1 MEVNK
6 IVFQMMLEKETALN
20 KVSHNSG
27 LICLTTVLK
36 INHTFG
42 RGKIFLLKRYK
53 LKLDLVFHIEVMF
66 YNGSI
71 LILFLI

>member
-1 MEVNK
+1 
-6 IVFQMMLEKETALN
+6 MMLEKETALD

-27 LICLTTVLK
+27 LIFLTTVLK

-42 RGKIFLLKRYK
+42 RGKLFLLKRYK
-53 LKLDLVFHIEVMF
+53 LKLYLVFLIEVMF

-71 LILFLI
+71 LNLFLI

>member
-1 MEVNK
+1 
-6 IVFQMMLEKETALN
+6 MMLEKETALD

-27 LICLTTVLK
+27 LICWTTILK

-42 RGKIFLLKRYK
+42 RGELFLLTRYK
-53 LKLDLVFHIEVMF
+53 RKLYLVFLIEVMF

-71 LILFLI
+71 LNLFLI

>member
-1 MEVNK
+1 
-6 IVFQMMLEKETALN
+6 MMLEKETALD

-27 LICLTTVLK
+27 LICLTTILK

-42 RGKIFLLKRYK
+42 RGELFLLTRYK
-53 LKLDLVFHIEVMF
+53 LKLHLVFLIEVMF

-71 LILFLI
+71 LNLFLI